1 MQCCKTLR
9 RLAQGWFEVANAHPG
24 QGGLYPVDNPRA
36 FPHQA
41 VTSSENQCVN
51 NEVGHFCFR
60 RFSHVFGMSV
70 PPKSCW
76 NGKKEGLER
85 KAMSRR
91 PKRRD
96 YLDAAIIASWRRHE
110 EGEAEWGR
118 RIKP

>member
-1 MQCCKTLR
+1 
-9 RLAQGWFEVANAHPG
+9 
-24 QGGLYPVDNPRA
+24 
-36 FPHQA
+36 
-41 VTSSENQCVN
+41 
-51 NEVGHFCFR
+51 
-60 RFSHVFGMSV
+60 MSV

-96 YLDAAIIASWRRHE
+96 YLDAAIVASWRRHE